1 MGMEDGRVLVLINP
15 FAGGGRASGV
25 DWRRAFSS
33 LSVDWDVEFASSPE
47 DALYLATQFCQSGGK
62 MLVVAG
68 GDGTVHTVLPALAGS
83 PTALALCPLGT
94 SNVLARELGFPLGR
108 RAVEGCVRAI
118 RRGLVRQVDA
128 GVLWKRPFA
137 LMVSA
142 GFDAY
147 VVRRVPQSLKK
158 RFGVYAFLWTGLQE
172 LKRYQPARYHIALPD
187 RELEEE
193 AVIVVVTNTSRY
205 GWFTTIAPHARMDD
219 GVLDLVWMPAV
230 RTWRRA
236 IWRVLVDVMT
246 GRAGKC
252 PYLRYERART
262 VHIAALPTQ
271 PAQCDGEPAG
281 ETPLSVSVVPGALR
295 VIVPSPPAPSRNA
308 V

>member
-1 MGMEDGRVLVLINP
+1 MGMKDGRVLVLINP

-25 DWRRAFSS
+25 DWHRAFSS
-33 LSVDWDVEFASSPE
+33 LSVDWDVESASSPE
-47 DALYLATQFCQSGGK
+47 DALYLATQFCQSGGDV
-62 MLVVAG
+62 LVVAG
-68 GDGTVHTVLPALAGS
+68 GDGTVHTVLPALVGS
-83 PTALALCPLGT
+83 RTALALCPLGT
-94 SNVLARELGFPLGR
+94 SNVLARELGYPLGR
-108 RAVEGCVRAI
+108 RAVEGCVRVIEA
-118 RRGLVRQVDA
+118 GQVRQVDV
-128 GVLWKRPFA
+128 GVLRGRPFA

-142 GFDAY
+142 GFDAH
-147 VVRRVPQSLKK
+147 VVRRVPESLKA

-172 LKRYQPARYHIALPD
+172 LKRYQPARYRIALPD
-187 RELEEE
+187 RVLEEE

-205 GWFTTIAPHARMDD
+205 GWFTTIAPHARMYD
-219 GVLDLVWMPAV
+219 GVLDVVWMPAV

-262 VHIAALPTQ
+262 LHITASPTQ

-281 ETPLSVSVVPGALR
+281 ETPLSVAVLAGALR

>member
-1 MGMEDGRVLVLINP
+1 
-15 FAGGGRASGV
+15 FAGGGRAGRV
-25 DWRRAFSS
+25 DWRRAFEP
-33 LSVDWDVEFASSPE
+33 LSVDWQVEVAPTPE
-47 DALYLATQFCQSGGK
+47 DALYLATQFCQSGGEV
-62 MLVVAG
+62 LVVAG
-68 GDGTVHTVLPALAGS
+68 GDGTVHTVLPALVGS

-94 SNVLARELGFPLGR
+94 SNVLARELGYPLGR
-108 RAVEGCVRAI
+108 RALDGCVSAMRA
-118 RRGLVRQVDA
+118 GQVRQVDV
-128 GVLWKRPFA
+128 GTLRGRPFA

-142 GFDAY
+142 GFDAH
-147 VVRRVPQSLKK
+147 VVRHVPEPLKK
-158 RFGVYAFLWTGLQE
+158 RLGVYAFLWTGLQE
-172 LKRYQPARYHIALPD
+172 LRRYQPARYRLALPD

-193 AVIVVVTNTSRY
+193 AVILVVTNTSRY

-219 GVLDLVWMPAV
+219 GMLDVVWMSAV

-252 PYLRYERART
+252 PYLRYERATT
-262 VHIAALPTQ
+262 VRVEAFPTQ

-281 ETPLSVSVVPGALR
+281 ETPLSVGILPGALR
-295 VIVPSPPAPSRNA
+295 VIAPSPPAPSRNA